1 MPVPSSNMKN
11 YHYIYAKLGHR
22 IQSLHKNENS
32 GKMIILLERK
42 HTIKL
47 SIAFLSSKTN
57 QDFVE

>member
-1 MPVPSSNMKN
+1 MKN